1 MAPCP
6 SRHRRSSLA
15 RPPATSRLT
24 AESNRRGEGQPL
36 PRPARPVPHRPR
48 SLQEES
54 TQMLKVEAIV
64 RQEKLPFVRGALEEL
79 GLTGLTITQ
88 VLGHGAQKGI
98 THQWKGNTYR
108 VDLVPK
114 VKVEMVIQDSLMEA
128 VLTAIQD
135 SARTGEVGDG
145 KVFV

>member
-1 MAPCP
+1 M
-6 SRHRRSSLA
+6 
-15 RPPATSRLT
+15 
-24 AESNRRGEGQPL
+24 
-36 PRPARPVPHRPR
+36 PARAGTAKE
-48 SLQEES
+48 QE
-54 TQMLKVEAIV
+54 TVLKVEAII

-114 VKVEMVIQDSLMEA
+114 VKLEMVIKDSLMEPVLAA
-128 VLTAIQD
+128 VQD

-145 KVFV
+145 KVFVSEIKEVLRVRTGERGEVAV